1 MEQINQALERARQ
14 QHMSN
19 SRKTT
24 DKPVIRTVNKLQST
38 DSKIIRYTT
47 TRAVPVNDLREKR
60 IITNQQN
67 SISDA
72 YRILRTQILQRLN
85 ENNWNT
91 LAITSACS
99 GTGKSLTAIN
109 LAMSLAGEVDTT
121 VLLVDANLRAPSLD
135 KHFGFTAASGLTDY
149 LLDDKP
155 LEEILVHPEGVPR
168 FVLLPAGRAIQNS
181 SEMLSSTKMKT
192 LVDELKTRYSSRVV
206 IFDLPSILNSSDTL
220 AFIPNVDTTL
230 IVIAE
235 GNTQESHLKRAFEL
249 MKGNEVI
256 GTVLNWAYTVD
267 KDHAGLNLKQGWVS
281 RILSKLGKKSLPVK

>member
-14 QHMSN
+14 KHMTN
-19 SRKTT
+19 TRKTV
-24 DKPVIRTVNKLQST
+24 DKPIIRTVNNRQFT
-38 DSKIIRYTT
+38 DDKIIRYTT
-47 TRAVPVNDLREKR
+47 TRAVPVNNLREKR
-60 IITNQQN
+60 IIINQQN

-85 ENNWNT
+85 ENSWNT
-91 LAITSACS
+91 LAITSACD

-135 KHFGFTAASGLTDY
+135 KHFGFTATSGLTDY

-155 LEEILVHPEGVPR
+155 LEEILIHPEGVPR
-168 FVLLPAGRAIQNS
+168 FVLLPAGKAIQNS

-206 IFDLPSILNSSDTL
+206 IFDLPSILNSSDAL
-220 AFIPNVDTTL
+220 AFIPNIDTTL
-230 IVIAE
+230 IVVAE
-235 GNTQESHLKRAFEL
+235 GSTQESQLKRAFEL